1 MAFSLNLT
9 HCLRLSR
16 VNVAQAGFLFI
27 FCSSGTRDLSVSR
40 VFWLRSTSFTSGTL
54 RNIVATG
61 MMSQSARAQLAASK
75 VLEPPVIKSR
85 GVGKMPPRSQ
95 AVMYLLVGPADFCAG
110 GAGFQTSVK
119 VVAIAGPTRLS
130 AVASKGKS
138 STSSSTST
146 RLLPSP
152 PYLECK
158 DGKEV
163 DLDPIP
169 PSSTFRMV
177 LFFTDLEE
185 ELGWKCCK
193 PLADL
198 TSQCPS
204 LLVFPLRNLSAIC
217 QRCVLRSR
225 APRPIQDRP
234 DLWRSPGSGNAA
246 ELRSSS
252 LARFPAAVSA
262 AGQKRHWV
270 SSKGL
275 QCL

>member
-1 MAFSLNLT
+1 MK
-9 HCLRLSR
+9 
-16 VNVAQAGFLFI
+16 
-27 FCSSGTRDLSVSR
+27 SGE
-40 VFWLRSTSFTSGTL
+40 
-54 RNIVATG
+54 IV
-61 MMSQSARAQLAASK
+61 
-75 VLEPPVIKSR
+75 
-85 GVGKMPPRSQ
+85 MP
-95 AVMYLLVGPADFCAG
+95 CA
-110 GAGFQTSVK
+110 
-119 VVAIAGPTRLS
+119 
-130 AVASKGKS
+130 
-138 STSSSTST
+138 ST